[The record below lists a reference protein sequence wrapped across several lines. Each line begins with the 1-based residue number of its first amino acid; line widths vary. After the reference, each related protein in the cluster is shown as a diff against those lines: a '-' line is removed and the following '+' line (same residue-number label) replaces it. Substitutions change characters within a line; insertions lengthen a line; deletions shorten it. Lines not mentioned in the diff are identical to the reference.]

1 MRCAPCRF
9 NFSHGAHADHQAVL
23 DRLRGV
29 LEEKN
34 AKHVALLLDTK
45 GPEVRQPSTK
55 QEHHA
60 PLL

>member
-9 NFSHGAHADHQAVL
+9 NFSHGSHADHQAVL

-34 AKHVALLLDTK
+34 ARHVALLLDTK
-45 GPEVRQPSTK
+45 GPEVSTV
-55 QEHHA
+55 A
-60 PLL
+60 PD